1 MQNRVKARHLIQD
14 QVPGFVRDNY
24 PEFQGFLRSY
34 YESLEE
40 PGGPSDILN
49 NIDQYVRLENLS
61 ELVYYTDTTDGVG
74 LFSDVISVT
83 NTQGFPETHG
93 LIQIDSEVIT
103 YQSKTPTTFVGCE
116 RGFSGIT
123 SYKGQTDDSLT
134 FSDTEVSEHVS
145 GSVVYNLNSLFL
157 FEFYKKFKG
166 QYAPGFEDLSFFEE
180 VNENVIVSRLKD
192 FYSAKG
198 ASSSF
203 DILFKILFGR
213 QGRVIF

>member
-14 QVPGFVRDNY
+14 QVPSFVRDNY

-61 ELVYYTDTTDGVG
+61 ELVYYTNTTEGIGIFTDE
-74 LFSDVISVT
+74 ISVD

-93 LIQIDSEVIT
+93 LIQIDDEIIS

-123 SYKGQTDDSLT
+123 SYKGQVEDSLT
-134 FSDTEVSEHVS
+134 FSDTEVEEHVTS
-145 GSVVYNLNSLFL
+145 SVVYNLHALFL
-157 FEFYKKFKG
+157 FEFYRKFKA
-166 QYAPGFEDLSFFEE
+166 QYAPGFEDVSFFEAI
-180 VNENVIVSRLKD
+180 NEKIIVSRLKD

-203 DILFKILFGR
+203 DILFKVVNGLIILNF
-213 QGRVIF
+213 